1 MGSSL
6 PAPASSR
13 LAFPRTVR
21 PESTPCWPTPWESSS
36 SSLQSTRWTLPSLLT
51 ASPGLRRSRR
61 RCLASLRRSD
71 TTPLLSHS
79 SPSPGGTE
87 TTCCRPVPT
96 WAGTRDGLL
105 SARKAK
111 LTAPPSLRPSTPSFP
126 LPDQLTSPSDCP
138 SRTFTK
144 LEALEQFQWAVS
156 RLASSSPVCS
166 SLSPPTSLPLRL
178 NPWRCTT
185 SLSLRPPPET
195 TLDSTSRTCQLRTL
209 REDMSP
215 LTPRTTPDRF
225 PTDTPQSWIVTPL
238 TLLASL
244 PKSRRRLT
252 FVPVSPLRTVLS
264 SSSLE
269 TLLSSSWSLLSQCVL
284 RLSAL
289 SLPWEGSLSVT

>member
-1 MGSSL
+1 MG
-6 PAPASSR
+6 APVSSR

-21 PESTPCWPTPWESSS
+21 PESTPCWLTPWELSS
-36 SSLQSTRWTLPSLLT
+36 SSLPSTRWTPPSLLT
-51 ASPGLRRSRR
+51 ASPDLRRSRR

-71 TTPLLSHS
+71 ITQLLSHS
-79 SPSPGGTE
+79 SPSPDGME

-111 LTAPPSLRPSTPSFP
+111 LTAPPSLRHSTLSFP
-126 LPDQLTSPSDCP
+126 LPDLLTSPSDCP

-156 RLASSSPVCS
+156 RLA
-166 SLSPPTSLPLRL
+166 
-178 NPWRCTT
+178 
-185 SLSLRPPPET
+185 
-195 TLDSTSRTCQLRTL
+195 TSRTCQLRTL

-215 LTPRTTPDRF
+215 LTPRTSPLLESRTLPLRSLSLTTPDRF

-252 FVPVSPLRTVLS
+252 VVPVSPLRIILS

-289 SLPWEGSLSVT
+289 SLLWEGSLSVT